1 MATMIPT
8 RIPEDAPNSER
19 RIFDLLRSD
28 PDTRGWTVLHSL
40 GLAHRGNRPYGEI
53 DFVVMVPGAGIV
65 CLEIKG
71 GRVRCENGVWYT
83 MNQKGGEN
91 RLGRSPVMQARE
103 GMFALM
109 NALRRHFGDGSQET
123 SVLTASA
130 VVFPDVPAPPPG
142 IEAETWEFIDRQ
154 SLTARPISRTVQVIL
169 SNQRRRLGRPD
180 DGASGSRVLGSIR
193 SFLRPDFDLVV
204 ARSTTI
210 ARAEE
215 QLVRLTEGQ
224 YDIIDSVELNDR
236 CVVAGAAGTGKTLVA
251 LEIVRRAARDGQRP
265 LLICYNRLL
274 GRWLENELRGTG
286 AVVGS
291 YHRILRRLILESS
304 VRDVLLA
311 DVTESGP
318 DPDFGE
324 WPGYAL
330 EALGERAYLGDM
342 LVVDEAQDLAT
353 DQDLCVLDAMLQGGL
368 AGGRWVMLGDFTR
381 QAIFGGVC
389 EEQGFAGF
397 QQLLRDRAPHFALLH
412 LNRNCRNT
420 RQIAEETAMLSGFER
435 MPYRLNAADGPAV
448 DYRFW
453 QTRDDQL
460 NRLAEAVSDLLR
472 DGLAPEQI
480 VILSPVRLEHSVA
493 TRLVSRGFRVVEVN
507 EPSQAVGGSIS
518 FATMQAFKGMESP
531 VAILT
536 DLRGMEEADRH
547 SLLYVA
553 MSRARTALVM
563 LVHQSFRP
571 HVQAAMRR
579 RLSEQV

>member
-1 MATMIPT
+1 MATMIPA
-8 RIPEDAPNSER
+8 RIAEDAPNSER

-40 GLAHRGNRPYGEI
+40 GLAHRGNKPYGEI
-53 DFVVMVPGAGIV
+53 DFVVLVPGGGIV

-71 GRVRCENGVWYT
+71 GRVRCESGVWYT
-83 MNQKGGEN
+83 MNQKGTES

-109 NALRRHFGDGSQET
+109 SALRGHFGDGSQEAA
-123 SVLTASA
+123 VLTASA
-130 VVFPDVPAPPPG
+130 VVFPDVPAPPAG

-154 SLTARPISRTVQVIL
+154 SLTARPISRTIQSIL
-169 SNQRRRLGRPD
+169 RNQRRRLGRPE
-180 DGASGSRVLGSIR
+180 DGTPESRVLGSIR

-224 YDIIDSVELNDR
+224 YDIIDSVALNDR
-236 CVVAGAAGTGKTLVA
+236 CVVDGAAGTGKTLVA
-251 LEIVRRAARDGQRP
+251 LEIVRRAASDGHRP
-265 LLICYNRLL
+265 VLICYNRLL

-286 AVVGS
+286 VVVGS
-291 YHRILRRLILESS
+291 YHRVLRRLILESGI
-304 VRDVLLA
+304 RDTFLA
-311 DVTESGP
+311 DATASGP
-318 DPDFGE
+318 EPAFSE

-330 EALGERAYLGDM
+330 EALGERAHLGDL
-342 LVVDEAQDLAT
+342 LVVDETQDLAT
-353 DQDLCVLDAMLQGGL
+353 DQDLCVMDAMLQGGL
-368 AGGRWVMLGDFTR
+368 AGGKWVMLGDFTR

-389 EEQGFAGF
+389 AEQGFAGF
-397 QQLLRDRAPHFALLH
+397 QQLLRDRSPHFAVLH

-453 QTRDDQL
+453 QTPDDQL
-460 NRLAEAVSDLLR
+460 NRLTEAVSDLLR

-493 TRLVSRGFRVVEVN
+493 TRLVSRGFSVVEVN
-507 EPSQAVGGSIS
+507 EPGQSVGGSIS
-518 FATMQAFKGMESP
+518 FATMQAFKGMETP
-531 VAILT
+531 VAVLT
-536 DLRGMEEADRH
+536 DLRGMEEADRQ

-579 RLSEQV
+579 LLSEQA